1 MEIGKHVR
9 VKRGVEELVELVAD
23 WLGYQ
28 AFTVRN
34 VALLHGL
41 LFVALNKDRGL
52 PESDQEF
59 EQMLRTARRVI
70 ASLVGEGREG
80 RGEGRV

>member
-1 MEIGKHVR
+1 VEIGRQVR

-23 WLGYQ
+23 WLGYE

-52 PESDQEF
+52 PGTDQEF

-70 ASLVGEGREG
+70 TSLVVED
-80 RGEGRV
+80 RGEGRG